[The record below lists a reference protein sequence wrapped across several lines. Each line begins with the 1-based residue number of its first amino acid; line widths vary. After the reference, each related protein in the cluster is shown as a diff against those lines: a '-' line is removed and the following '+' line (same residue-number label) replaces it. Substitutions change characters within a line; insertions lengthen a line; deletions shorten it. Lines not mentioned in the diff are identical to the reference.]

1 MFTIVVLTSEN
12 IAINV
17 IYGQNGQLL
26 DEILMSVYLTVGVS
40 LHGFYW
46 IRWYISCPWRFLWNC
61 TGHWSWLKEQ

>member
-26 DEILMSVYLTVGVS
+26 DAILMSVYLTVSVS

-46 IRWYISCPWRFLWNC
+46 IRWYISCP
-61 TGHWSWLKEQ
+61 